1 MSGVCSTH
9 VECEKYSVYWE
20 DKFKGRDH
28 LGDLGIDGRMILE
41 WIIREWGILK
51 WMHLVQDRDQLWALV
66 NMVMHLRIP

>member
-1 MSGVCSTH
+1 MKLIDAAFWSESPN
-9 VECEKYSVYWE
+9 
-20 DKFKGRDH
+20 GRDH
-28 LGDLGIDGRMILE
+28 SEDLGIDGRMILE